1 MFRLFSAIAEA
12 LLIQVLKGK
21 DLIKRTICQR
31 AGPKS
36 RAELI
41 LSVYKVIAT
50 KFKAFKR
57 GKVFPLFYY
66 KDDKPLFMIRK
77 FYFIIIRP

>member
-12 LLIQVLKGK
+12 VLIQVLKGK
-21 DLIKRTICQR
+21 DPIKRTICQR

-36 RAELI
+36 RADLI

-50 KFKAFKR
+50 KFKAFR
-57 GKVFPLFYY
+57 RWEFFALFYY
-66 KDDKPLFMIRK
+66 KDGKPLFMIRK
-77 FYFIIIRP
+77 LYFIIIRP

>member
-41 LSVYKVIAT
+41 LSVYKVITT
-50 KFKAFKR
+50 KFKAFR
-57 GKVFPLFYY
+57 RWEFFALFYY
-66 KDDKPLFMIRK
+66 KDGKPLFMIRK
-77 FYFIIIRP
+77 LYFIIIRP

>member
-21 DLIKRTICQR
+21 DPIKSTICQR

-41 LSVYKVIAT
+41 LSVYKVITT
-50 KFKAFKR
+50 KFKAFR
-57 GKVFPLFYY
+57 RWEFFALFYY
-66 KDDKPLFMIRK
+66 KDGKPLFMIRK
-77 FYFIIIRP
+77 LYFIIIRP